1 VARLSI
7 IDLGTNTFN
16 LLVVETQGNQVV
28 QTLHQEK
35 IPVKLGEGG
44 INLGIIQDIPYQ
56 RGLTAMQKYAGISK
70 DLQVDKIFAFA
81 TSAIRSSRNGQQF
94 ANDVKA
100 SCGIQVQIIDGQS
113 EAELIYRGVQLSGA
127 LGEKNSLILDIGGG
141 SCEFIL
147 CNQHQVFWK
156 HSFDLGVSRLFE
168 RYRHHNPILPSEI
181 QTIESLFESEL
192 QTLFKAIQRF
202 PTHELIGSSGSFDTF
217 AEMISFQKY
226 GEDRVSNLK
235 VYTFNIPE
243 FEQVHQK
250 LLHST
255 VNERYLMPGLVAM
268 RVDMIVIAS
277 ILVDFLLR
285 RLAIHSMKVSAYSLK
300 EGVMEMVMRADF
312 A

>member
-44 INLGIIQDIPYQ
+44 INLGVILDKPYQ
-56 RGLTAMQKYAGISK
+56 RGLEAMQKYAGISE
-70 DLQVDKIFAFA
+70 DLQADKIFAFA

-100 SCGIQVQIIDGQS
+100 SCGIEVQIIDGQS

-127 LGEKNSLILDIGGG
+127 LGEKTSLILDIGGG

-147 CNQHQVFWK
+147 CNQQQVFWK
-156 HSFDLGVSRLFE
+156 HSFDLGVSRLFD
-168 RYRHHNPILPSEI
+168 RYRHHNPILLAEI
-181 QTIESLFESEL
+181 QTIETLFETEL
-192 QTLFKAIQRF
+192 QTLFKAIQHF
-202 PTHELIGSSGSFDTF
+202 PTQELIGSSGSFDTF
-217 AEMISFQKY
+217 AEMTSFQMY
-226 GEDRVSNLK
+226 GEDRVSHLK
-235 VYTFNIPE
+235 VYDFNIPE
-243 FEQVHQK
+243 FEKIHRK

-255 VNERYLMPGLVAM
+255 VEERYLMKGLVAM

-277 ILVDFLLR
+277 ILVNFLIH
-285 RLAIHSMKVSAYSLK
+285 RLEINSMKVSAYSLK
-300 EGVMEMVMRADF
+300 EGVMEMVIRER
-312 A
+312 